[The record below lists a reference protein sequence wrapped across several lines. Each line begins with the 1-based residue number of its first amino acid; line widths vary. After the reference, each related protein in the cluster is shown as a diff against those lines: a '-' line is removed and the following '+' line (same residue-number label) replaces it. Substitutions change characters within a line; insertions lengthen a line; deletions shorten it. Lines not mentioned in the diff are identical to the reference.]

1 MEMEIARKRYSDGDQ
16 IVATVEDGEV
26 RIFTLSTTPDLRFTD
41 EDGVQYQESMTI
53 DQFRIWRK
61 RCGI

>member
-1 MEMEIARKRYSDGDQ
+1 MEMEIARKQYSDGDQ

-26 RIFTLSTTPDLRFTD
+26 RIYTISTKPDLRFTD